1 MTDTCRLVAIVPV
14 AEAVKSFFR
23 EWRSERTSGDTVTL
37 SLGFDS
43 EDDAMFRGHAL
54 PYVWAVEAVRGPA

>member
-1 MTDTCRLVAIVPV
+1 MTQTCRLVAVIPV

-23 EWRSERTSGDTVTL
+23 EWRSERTSGETVTL

-43 EDDAMFRGHAL
+43 EEDAMFIGHAL
-54 PYVWAVEAVRGPA
+54 PYVWAVETVRRPE